1 MCGFPVGLRVL
12 DPGGNQS
19 RELGFPPGVLSMGQ
33 RSVEVGQRRTL
44 SKRVKKTLAACAIS
58 GLFAIGGLAPV
69 IAGGETRTISL
80 YHIHTGESLTVTYMK
95 DGRYVPSA
103 MKQINYLLRDWRK
116 NSTITI
122 DPRTIDLVWEL
133 HEDLGS
139 HAPVHVVC
147 GYRSPATNAMLHRIG
162 RHVARESQHMHGKAI
177 DFYLTD
183 VPTQKIRNVA
193 LVRQVGGVGY
203 YRSAGGPTGF
213 LHVDSGHVRHW
224 GPYISPSQMAQIFR
238 DGKKYIGRHMTGGGS
253 FAGETEVASADAG
266 TGQAPRGFLSK
277 LLGLGGKPTADDGA
291 APAPSQ
297 VASAKLANDK
307 GGLYSASG
315 QEDLADL
322 SDDAATEPAKPVIK
336 PRSATGVN
344 EAQMASLGDLAQDA
358 AQAPK
363 SKSPTPIVVADNS
376 DGTIDDA
383 SEPMVKKGR
392 DIPKPRLK
400 PVDIMLMAAANMKA
414 EPKMIRINA
423 ASAPP
428 PGQAGK
434 DNPSPVADSLGTLM
448 EAAAADD
455 SLDQQSAKGKGSL
468 ATELKNG
475 TAKSVPIIKPMI
487 ASAAGSD
494 INWWPQL
501 FLQGD
506 AAIRRDGKPPMIG
519 AQDPDSLPK
528 AANIGGDSSV
538 AYAAGIDQQ
547 QIATGKEDLTANVM
561 ASNES
566 GKGDLDPLGPG
577 VVAQQ

>member
-1 MCGFPVGLRVL
+1 M
-12 DPGGNQS
+12 
-19 RELGFPPGVLSMGQ
+19 
-33 RSVEVGQRRTL
+33 
-44 SKRVKKTLAACAIS
+44 SKRLKKTLAACAIS

-80 YHIHTGESLTVTYMK
+80 YHIHTGESLSVTYMK

-116 NSTITI
+116 NQTITI

-139 HAPVHVVC
+139 HAPVNVVC

-193 LVRQVGGVGY
+193 LVRQIGGVGY

-238 DGKKYIGRHMTGGGS
+238 DGKKYIGRHMIGGGS
-253 FAGETEVASADAG
+253 FAADTEVASAD
-266 TGQAPRGFLSK
+266 TGGKQAPAGFISK
-277 LLGLGGKPTADDGA
+277 LLGLGKKPVADDSASG
-291 APAPSQ
+291 PSQ
-297 VASAKLANDK
+297 VAAASPSDN
-307 GGLYSASG
+307 GGIYSDSG

-322 SDDAATEPAKPVIK
+322 SGDAAATPMKPAAK
-336 PRSATGVN
+336 PRSATNVN

-358 AQAPK
+358 ATTPRAK
-363 SKSPTPIVVADNS
+363 APTPLAVADNS
-376 DGTIDDA
+376 GDSSIDDA
-383 SEPMVKKGR
+383 TEPQVKQGR
-392 DIPKPRLK
+392 VIPRPRLK
-400 PVDIMLMAAANMKA
+400 PVDIMLLAAANIKA

-428 PGQAGK
+428 PNQSGK
-434 DNPSPVADSLGTLM
+434 DMPSPVADSLGTLM
-448 EAAAADD
+448 EAAAAEDVPT
-455 SLDQQSAKGKGSL
+455 ATKGSL
-468 ATELKNG
+468 ASEVRNG
-475 TAKSVPIIKPMI
+475 TAKSVPVIKPMI
-487 ASAAGSD
+487 ASAAGSE
-494 INWWPQL
+494 INWWPQM

-506 AAIRRDGKPPMIG
+506 AAIRRDGKAPLIG
-519 AQDPDSLPK
+519 TQDQDSLPK
-528 AANIGGDSSV
+528 AANIGGGGSS
-538 AYAAGIDQQ
+538 AFAADVDQQ
-547 QIATGKEDLTANVM
+547 QIATGKEDL
-561 ASNES
+561 ASNDS
-566 GKGDLDPLGPG
+566 GKGDLDPPGPG